1 VLTGVFQGGDG
12 LLVAP
17 LKNLFSA
24 SRALAGPPFPALDYF
39 EKGTR
44 SCGISAGHECSLH
57 LLPMRGYTKPRTKI
71 LSTMP
76 ELPEVETIRQ
86 DLRKKIIGKK
96 IKNFETLYPK
106 VAAGKPNET
115 AVFLVGKTI
124 AEIDRRG
131 KLMIVRFKKN
141 DEVLLVHLKMTGQLI
156 YVFKKTIIGG
166 GHSFKTL
173 NTQLPDKYTGAIF
186 TFSDGSKLFFN
197 DLRKFGYLK
206 LADTAQLKKVL
217 AGFSTYAFRW
227 IQQFIYRAIAD
238 YDDVIRLPVHMQEL
252 LRKSRKA
259 LERAMQDED
268 LAPQIDQN
276 LIWYGISP
284 VSLDKESAAISS
296 TRNSFAP
303 GKPFT
308 YAL

>member
-1 VLTGVFQGGDG
+1 
-12 LLVAP
+12 
-17 LKNLFSA
+17 
-24 SRALAGPPFPALDYF
+24 
-39 EKGTR
+39 
-44 SCGISAGHECSLH
+44 
-57 LLPMRGYTKPRTKI
+57 
-71 LSTMP
+71 
-76 ELPEVETIRQ
+76 
-86 DLRKKIIGKK
+86 LRKKIIGKK

-217 AGFSTYAFRW
+217 AGF
-227 IQQFIYRAIAD
+227 
-238 YDDVIRLPVHMQEL
+238 
-252 LRKSRKA
+252 
-259 LERAMQDED
+259 
-268 LAPQIDQN
+268 
-276 LIWYGISP
+276 GIEP
-284 VSLDKESAAISS
+284 LTHE
-296 TRNSFAP
+296 
-303 GKPFT
+303 FT
-308 YAL
+308 YGAFSVLIKTKKMNIKTLLLNQALVAGVGNIYADEICHAAGVLPMRRTQTLTKDEIKKLYQATNAIIKKAIHYRGTTFNNYVDSDGRTGNFVRFLKVYERDGERCLACKKGLIHKKKIAGRGTHFCPHCQK